1 MALSSTS
8 ASALMKPKG
17 KALVGAIALGS
28 LVFHLVLSSKL
39 GWVSSHLASDREEED
54 WRRLE
59 GIRAVVGVGRA
70 VSLASG
76 AVAALGLYGIVKD
89 HLPFLRL
96 FTLNSF
102 ISLGGELGLLLVIVF
117 FASSSSSSSV
127 TSSMCAS
134 VSNSDISLELFGW
147 SQETCEE
154 RFSSLLLTFL
164 GFAATVSLLRAW
176 CSVQVLGYYTDLSK
190 RLQRRP
196 HLSINVRS
204 ATAPNAGGYYD
215 REPDSAGGGYAGS
228 LSSKRQR
235 IFLLPQPI
243 DRQRDGLG
251 VNVPL
256 LSFTS
261 STPDTTSFP
270 PTSFPPTTGHTTL
283 TPIEETPK
291 YLVYAPVMMTAEEAR
306 TIGARE
312 LVLGSGN
319 WRMRSRSNPNNN
331 HSVSTPLSAHP
342 VSGLDSP
349 TPTPTAYIPSL
360 LLPTT
365 DEAPNVKGKVA

>member
-1 MALSSTS
+1 M
-8 ASALMKPKG
+8 MKQKG

-39 GWVSSHLASDREEED
+39 GWVSSHLASDREEEH

-59 GIRAVVGVGRA
+59 GIRAVIGVGRA

-76 AVAALGLYGIVKD
+76 AVAALGLYGIIKD

-102 ISLGGELGLLLVIVF
+102 ISLGGELGLLLIIVF
-117 FASSSSSSSV
+117 LALSSSSSSV
-127 TSSMCAS
+127 TTSVCAS
-134 VSNSDISLELFGW
+134 ISNSDISLELFGW

-176 CSVQVLGYYTDLSK
+176 CSIQVLGYYTNLSK

-204 ATAPNAGGYYD
+204 ATASSSGDRYYD
-215 REPDSAGGGYAGS
+215 REPDSAGGGGAGS
-228 LSSKRQR
+228 SSSKRQR
-235 IFLLPQPI
+235 IFLLPQPM

-251 VNVPL
+251 ADVPL

-270 PTSFPPTTGHTTL
+270 PTSFPSSTL
-283 TPIEETPK
+283 APIEEAPK
-291 YLVYAPVMMTAEEAR
+291 YLVYAPVVMTAEEAR
-306 TIGARE
+306 TIGACE
-312 LVLGSGN
+312 IVLGSGSG
-319 WRMRSRSNPNNN
+319 RTRSRSNPNNT
-331 HSVSTPLSAHP
+331 HSTTAPLSAHP
-342 VSGLDSP
+342 VTSLDSP
-349 TPTPTAYIPSL
+349 TPTPTPTSYIPSL
-360 LLPTT
+360 LLSTS
-365 DEAPNVKGKVA
+365 DEGPNVKGKVA